1 MNEFGTANL
10 TTRHL
15 LGSICLLLALWINVS
30 DSQIIPGMPAPVNIW
45 NQAQGVSMVQASAC
59 GSFLTEEGLSQ
70 ASRGLPRK
78 LYACS
83 WDRIGSVPYRQASRR
98 DWYRITWNI
107 VLPVGNRAG
116 MHTSLSWNTTLSFSQ
131 AVHVGRV
138 DGSHLAGGVMST
150 PRMSMKH
157 LFHGTARFESFAGH
171 RAPLV
176 SFTFEFFVD
185 TPIHI
190 TNPAPPKVTSV
201 LVGCE
206 GCQNR
211 FYLEPQTDHGPSG
224 PVPGSSL
231 PGSQLRAGEFP
242 QEGDDD
248 SDDDSSVGIGLGVT
262 FPLLIIIAIAAILVY
277 RQVRQSAG
285 EQSGEEKPQG
295 KGSKVTA
302 ELGRRFTD
310 FRLLAAAGLG
320 RMMDRLRSISLPERL
335 SLSSTRSETA
345 QKSTT
350 DAGPVGDQQRED
362 KSRERSRSVASYDD
376 VVCPGISQ
384 TVNQAHNDV
393 SPCNTLYQYHDEPR
407 NAETEMQYFDKTI
420 ASMPTTDHYNT
431 STDTVVHNTSAS

>member
-1 MNEFGTANL
+1 MNEFGTANF
-10 TTRHL
+10 TARHL
-15 LGSICLLLALWINVS
+15 LGSICCLFALWINLT
-30 DSQIIPGMPAPVNIW
+30 DSQIIPGMHASGIVW
-45 NQAQGVSMVQASAC
+45 NQAQGVSTAQVSSC

-83 WDRIGSVPYRQASRR
+83 SDRIGSVPYRQASRR

-138 DGSHLAGGVMST
+138 DGSHLAGGVMSA

-157 LFHGTARFESFAGH
+157 IFHGTARFESFAGY

-224 PVPGSSL
+224 PVPGSPLS
-231 PGSQLRAGEFP
+231 GSQLRAGEFP

-248 SDDDSSVGIGLGVT
+248 SDDDSSIGIGLGVT
-262 FPLLIIIAIAAILVY
+262 FPILILIAIAAILIY
-277 RQVRQSAG
+277 RRVRQSAG
-285 EQSGEEKPQG
+285 EQSAEKNPQG

-302 ELGRRFTD
+302 EPGRRFAD
-310 FRLLAAAGLG
+310 FRLLVAAGLG

-335 SLSSTRSETA
+335 SLSSTRSEAA
-345 QKSTT
+345 QKSP
-350 DAGPVGDQQRED
+350 DAGPVGDQQRENEP
-362 KSRERSRSVASYDD
+362 RERLGSVASYDD
-376 VVCPGISQ
+376 VVCLGISQ
-384 TVNQAHNDV
+384 TVNQRHKDV